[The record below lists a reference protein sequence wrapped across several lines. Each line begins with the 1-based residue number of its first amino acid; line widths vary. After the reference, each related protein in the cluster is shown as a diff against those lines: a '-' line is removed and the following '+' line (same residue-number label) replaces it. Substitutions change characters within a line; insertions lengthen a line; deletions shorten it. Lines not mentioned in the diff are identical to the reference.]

1 MTEVE
6 LVATAFATGAAAGL
20 TGSARGAVHDLYAGL
35 REAVRRRLVGGGG
48 NSGGGYG
55 VRVLDAYETDPDV
68 WRTRLLQ
75 VLTGSGVETDEEI
88 LAAARAMLRAER
100 PTGHIIVDTTAPR
113 GCWSGTAPRST
124 TGSADEAVD
133 DSENTEMFEAER
145 TQRSRAEAFRRWLP
159 RQPRPGLP
167 SPGDVG
173 CEPTELLQLLWKDHG
188 SRV

>member
-48 NSGGGYG
+48 NSGVGYG

-100 PTGHIIVDTTAPR
+100 PTGHIIVDTY
-113 GCWSGTAPRST
+113 GTQGLLVGDGP
-124 TGSADEAVD
+124 
-133 DSENTEMFEAER
+133 
-145 TQRSRAEAFRRWLP
+145 TQHDGFGR
-159 RQPRPGLP
+159 
-167 SPGDVG
+167 
-173 CEPTELLQLLWKDHG
+173 
-188 SRV
+188 